1 MPATYRVTTTL
12 AVPESRLAFIDNGSL
27 IDVRAYLPGPHT
39 GSLSGQ
45 WSDTPRHTDEDIER
59 NDDTEMLADSDFVLS
74 ITNWTGKPV
83 TDGV

>member
-1 MPATYRVTTTL
+1 
-12 AVPESRLAFIDNGSL
+12 
-27 IDVRAYLPGPHT
+27 LPGPHA

-59 NDDTEMLADSDFVLS
+59 NDDAEMLVDSDFVLS
-74 ITNWTGKPV
+74 TTNWTGKPV